1 MGVLL
6 LTNSLTVIT
15 EFASRVLPNVDPF
28 GL

>member
-1 MGVLL
+1 MGLLL

-15 EFASRVLPNVDPF
+15 ELASRVLPNVDPF